1 MKTLK
6 VTIPDEVYERVE
18 QYAAARGAT
27 IDEEVVHLLESLPDA
42 AEEARLEV
50 ARARMAEL
58 FRTVKSFR
66 MGKVIPR
73 EELYERGRLR

>member
-1 MKTLK
+1 MKTLR

-18 QYAAARGAT
+18 QHAAARGAT
-27 IDEEVVHLLESLPDA
+27 IDEEVVHLLETLPVA
-42 AEEARLEV
+42 AEETLLEA

-58 FRTVKSFR
+58 FRTIKGFR

-73 EELYERGRLR
+73 EELYERGSLR